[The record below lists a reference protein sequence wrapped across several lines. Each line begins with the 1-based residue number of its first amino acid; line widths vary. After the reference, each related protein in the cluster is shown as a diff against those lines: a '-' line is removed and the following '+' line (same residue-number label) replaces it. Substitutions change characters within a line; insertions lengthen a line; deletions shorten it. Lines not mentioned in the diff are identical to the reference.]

1 MANIETIGHLI
12 GLIAGIVSGIALFCG
27 LIFTFVRWLI
37 KQDKQSAD
45 IEALRDKHD
54 ADQEK
59 VRDELC
65 VISYALLAALAV
77 LNTLTA
83 TEEVTQ
89 AYQMLQKH
97 LNKSAHDQK

>member
-1 MANIETIGHLI
+1 MEFFESAGHVIGVF
-12 GLIAGIVSGIALFCG
+12 AGIVGGIAAVCG
-27 LIFTFVRWLI
+27 LIYAFVRWLI
-37 KQDKQSAD
+37 KQDEQSAK
-45 IEALRDKHD
+45 IEALREQHE
-54 ADQEK
+54 ADQERT
-59 VRDELC
+59 RDELC

-97 LNKSAHDQK
+97 INKSAHDQ

>member
-12 GLIAGIVSGIALFCG
+12 GLIAGIVSGIALVCG

-45 IEALRDKHD
+45 IEALRDKHED
-54 ADQEK
+54 DQKK

-97 LNKSAHDQK
+97 LNKSAHDQT

>member
-1 MANIETIGHLI
+1 MEFLESAEHVIGVF
-12 GLIAGIVSGIALFCG
+12 AGIVAGIAAVCG
-27 LIFTFVRWLI
+27 LIYVFVRWLI

-45 IEALRDKHD
+45 IEALRVHHE

-97 LNKSAHDQK
+97 LNKSAHDQ

>member
-1 MANIETIGHLI
+1 MEWLESVGHAIGV
-12 GLIAGIVSGIALFCG
+12 IAGIVGGVAAVCGIIYA
-27 LIFTFVRWLI
+27 FVRWLI
-37 KQDKQSAD
+37 KQDEQSAE
-45 IEALRDKHD
+45 IKALRVQHE
-54 ADQEK
+54 ADQERT
-59 VRDELC
+59 RDELC